1 MKAFRF
7 TLAKILELRGR
18 EEESIRTDLAAR
30 TALSDEA
37 RRRVE
42 ARRVRLGVL
51 LDAARGARGTGH
63 RIDPAELAAADAAVA
78 KARVV
83 LAEGER
89 ELAVAEGERESCR
102 LALVEAGRKRRA
114 LELLRERREAEWKA
128 RGAKD
133 EQRALDELSA
143 VQD

>member
-7 TLAKILELRGR
+7 TLAKILELRTR
-18 EEESIRTDLAAR
+18 EEDSIRTDLAAR
-30 TALSDEA
+30 TAVADEA

-42 ARRVRLGVL
+42 ARRVRLDVL
-51 LDAARGARGTGH
+51 LDAARSARGTGR
-63 RIDPAELAAADAAVA
+63 RIDPAELAAADAGVA
-78 KARVV
+78 KARAA
-83 LAEGER
+83 LAQAER
-89 ELAVAEGERESCR
+89 EFAVAEGERESCR

>member
-7 TLAKILELRGR
+7 TLAKILELRTR
-18 EEESIRTDLAAR
+18 EEDSIRTDLAAR
-30 TALSDEA
+30 TAVADEA

-42 ARRVRLGVL
+42 ARRVRLSVV
-51 LDAARGARGTGH
+51 LDAARAARAGG
-63 RIDPAELAAADAAVA
+63 RVDVGELAAADDAVA
-78 KARVV
+78 KSREA
-83 LAEGER
+83 LAAAEREQAVADGER
-89 ELAVAEGERESCR
+89 EACR

-133 EQRALDELSA
+133 EQRALDELPA
-143 VQD
+143 ARD